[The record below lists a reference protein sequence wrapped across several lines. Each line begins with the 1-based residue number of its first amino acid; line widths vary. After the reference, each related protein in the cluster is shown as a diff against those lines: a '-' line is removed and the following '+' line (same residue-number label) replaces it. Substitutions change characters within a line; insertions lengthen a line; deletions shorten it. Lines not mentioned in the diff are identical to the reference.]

1 MDTANW
7 ITLGSGLIA
16 GLGIGSGV
24 TVWIQ
29 HSLKLKEAAYQS
41 QRQELEKR
49 YKVIIIL
56 MYTAFDFER
65 NKKLL
70 RIHRPD
76 LEDHQAVLEELKVE
90 WFNMLLFASQQTLET
105 LRSFI
110 QTPDKASLQRTAL
123 ASCWR
128 EIENLCIVRVQAVGR
143 LVPILFGYSTSC

>member
-7 ITLGSGLIA
+7 ITLGTGLVA

-24 TVWIQ
+24 TAWIQ

-49 YKVIIIL
+49 YRVIILL
-56 MYTAFDFER
+56 MYAAFDFEG
-65 NKKLL
+65 NKKIL

-76 LEDHQAVLEELKVE
+76 LEGLQAVLDELKAE

-105 LRSFI
+105 LKSFI
-110 QTPDKASLQRTAL
+110 QTPDKASLQRAAL
-123 ASCWR
+123 AMRHDLGRGQVTLDVS
-128 EIENLCIVRVQAVGR
+128 VHRVNRRYNA
-143 LVPILFGYSTSC
+143 S